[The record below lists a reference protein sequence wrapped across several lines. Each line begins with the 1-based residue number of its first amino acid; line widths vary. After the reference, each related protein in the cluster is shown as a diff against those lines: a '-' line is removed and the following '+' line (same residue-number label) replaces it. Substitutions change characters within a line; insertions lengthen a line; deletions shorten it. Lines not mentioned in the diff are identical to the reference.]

1 MKTITAGMIPQEK
14 YNEFKALY
22 FEKYAV
28 MLTDEETTRMAIDFL
43 NLMRILI
50 YPEQKST
57 IR

>member
-22 FEKYAV
+22 FKKFAV
-28 MLTDEETTRMAIDFL
+28 MLSDEETTRMAIDLL

-50 YPEQKST
+50 YPKQKST
-57 IR
+57 IK